1 MTKLTYEQL
10 KNTDQYRVVQKLFY
24 KRYPI
29 AVRFFRSENSLIDFS
44 AYQKIKEIKRWLKVN
59 NSFDYRTRLDYGLS
73 IYLPDMESLSRVFNR
88 YRYEIEFIDA
98 PLSDKHHDVMVSDLT
113 IVVRKQLYY
122 NTYRYKVSSNLWRND
137 MVKWNDM
144 ITLCQDSFNQ
154 TDYKLNNTLS
164 FYLYYKDDIDASPQ
178 SGLAWPSTPSWPYRP
193 KLPYNATGTIYLKNY
208 DDVCTL
214 HLVCKPIIT
223 STSKVTLISELE

>member
-44 AYQKIKEIKRWLKVN
+44 AYQKIREIKRWLKVN
-59 NSFDYRTRLDYGLS
+59 NSFDYRTRIDYGLS

-98 PLSDKHHDVMVSDLT
+98 PLSDKHHDVMVNDLT
-113 IVVRKQLYY
+113 IVVRKKLYY

-144 ITLCQDSFNQ
+144 ITLCQDSFDQ
-154 TDYKLNNTLS
+154 TDYKLNNILS
-164 FYLYYKDDIDASPQ
+164 FYLNYKDDINATTQ
-178 SGLAWPSTPSWPYRP
+178 NGLLWPYRP
-193 KLPYNATGTIYLKNY
+193 RLPYNATGTIYLKNY

-214 HLVCKPIIT
+214 HLICKPIIT